1 MNGHL
6 TRQSILVTLALALS
20 LAWLLVSD
28 VGAPVYADAAT
39 DAALLAEGERQQA
52 IQFNPSAAL
61 QKRIFADGFVPNSP
75 EFGLT
80 VGGLAYTGQRAE
92 DLGTGRV
99 RVYYVVVGDWGNV
112 QTVERGASGGE
123 PGPALLAE
131 GEARQVIQFNPSAAL
146 QKRVFADGFVPNS
159 PEFSLTVN
167 GVAYA
172 GQRAENLGS
181 GVVRVY
187 YVVVGDWGNVQT
199 VTRGAPAS
207 NAPPAAPT
215 VNVAT
220 VVGGLDTPWALAFAP
235 DGRLFITERPGRIR
249 VVKNG
254 QLQPEPWLTL
264 DVVESGESGL
274 LGLALDP
281 QFAQN
286 GYVYV
291 AYTAARFQNRLVRLR
306 EDPATGKGVF
316 DKVLLEGALGA
327 SNHDGGRVRVG
338 PDGKLYWTMGDAQ
351 TPTLAQDTGSLN
363 GKILRLNPDGSVPAD
378 NPFTGSYVYSLGHR
392 NPQGLAWQPGTGRLY
407 ATEHGPSGGA
417 GPEQGGGRDEVN
429 LIESGGNYGWPL
441 ITGDQGRV
449 GLVSPVLHS
458 GTQVTWAPGGATFVT
473 GGPWAGSL
481 LFVGLRGQSLY
492 RVTLDPANP
501 RAVASFERLLQGQ
514 YGRLRDVVEGPD
526 GAIYLAT
533 SNRDGR
539 GSPAANDDR
548 VLRLTIQ

>member
-1 MNGHL
+1 MNRL
-6 TRQSILVTLALALS
+6 TRQSRLVRLALALS

-28 VGAPVYADAAT
+28 VAGWVYADAAA
-39 DAALLAEGERQQA
+39 DA
-52 IQFNPSAAL
+52 
-61 QKRIFADGFVPNSP
+61 
-75 EFGLT
+75 
-80 VGGLAYTGQRAE
+80 
-92 DLGTGRV
+92 
-99 RVYYVVVGDWGNV
+99 
-112 QTVERGASGGE
+112 
-123 PGPALLAE
+123 ALLAE

-146 QKRVFADGFVPNS
+146 QKRIFADNFVPNS
-159 PEFSLTVN
+159 PEFGLTVNGVAYTGQRAEDLGTGHVRVYYVVVGDWANVQTVERGAAGAAGLGATLLAEGEARQVIQFNPSAALQKRIFSDGFVPNSSEFGVTVN

-181 GVVRVY
+181 GQVRVY

-199 VTRGAPAS
+199 ATRGAPATS
-207 NAPPAAPT
+207 APASPPRL
-215 VNVAT
+215 NVET

-235 DGRLFITERPGRIR
+235 DGRFFITERPGRIR
-249 VVKNG
+249 VVKDG
-254 QLQPEPWLTL
+254 QLQPEAWLTL

-316 DKVLLEGALGA
+316 DRVLLEGALGA
-327 SNHDGGRVRVG
+327 NNHDGGRVRFG

-351 TPTLAQDTGSLN
+351 NPSLAQDTASLN

-378 NPFTGSYVYSLGHR
+378 NPFPGFYVYSLGHR

-429 LIESGGNYGWPL
+429 LIEAGANYGWPL
-441 ITGDQGRV
+441 ITGDQGRS

-458 GTQVTWAPGGATFVT
+458 GTQATWAPGGATFVT
-473 GGPWAGSL
+473 RGPWAGSL

-492 RVTLDPANP
+492 RVVLDPANP
-501 RAVASFERLLQGQ
+501 RAVASFEGLLQGQ

-526 GAIYLAT
+526 GAIYLTT

-539 GSPAANDDR
+539 GSPAATDDR
-548 VLRLTIQ
+548 VLRLIIE